1 MLILQNLHKTFI
13 CWLFYIFIF
22 YFCCLQCTEIVK
34 TAIIIAYFRH
44 FLCIDIKVMRE
55 FKTVKLAYICSIRRC
70 NIMRLPRLSSFS
82 LSLPLTHNSLG
93 FFVVV
98 VIAKKNAHT
107 ICLRCLKDKSKI
119 SNKRFSAHL
128 LAALLSST
136 QCLYLQLY

>member
-1 MLILQNLHKTFI
+1 MTLQCCRLSAKNVDILMLILQNLHKTFI

-82 LSLPLTHNSLG
+82 LSLSHTQLLRIFCCCCYCEKKCTHN
-93 FFVVV
+93 
-98 VIAKKNAHT
+98 
-107 ICLRCLKDKSKI
+107 
-119 SNKRFSAHL
+119 
-128 LAALLSST
+128 LSTMS
-136 QCLYLQLY
+136 QR